1 MTVQHGKAS
10 FLKTL
15 LSVWVVFFFTGM
27 IFHFRAVSS
36 ISTGLLLITG
46 LICYRKKAV
55 SQLFRSPFSPFLIS
69 CFLYYVYTVINL
81 LLKDQDGVLQ
91 SQLEM
96 KSALVLVPVAISCTG
111 FADDKQLRRLMK
123 YFMLILLA
131 ASLYC
136 LLMAFNTWI
145 QTGDEN
151 SFFYHALVS
160 PLNQHAVYYSFL
172 LFFSLVYILEYGT
185 GIDLFHINQWDNIF
199 VVFFSILLI
208 LLASKLILF
217 CCILYLLYYFLKNK
231 SGKIKRGWLLL
242 FMAFLLLITFT
253 KNPVSNRF
261 REIIQT
267 DWASLDRE
275 QFNEADYL
283 NGLQFR
289 YLQWKLVPR
298 ILNEKQAWAT
308 GLGEVRGK
316 AALQDQFKQ
325 VHLYSGQPGTADQG
339 YLIYNTHNQIL
350 QSLLTGGLAAML
362 FFLLICGS
370 LLYLIVKE
378 RKTLVTVIVVSLLLF
393 CITESCFET
402 QYGLLFFTF
411 LPVFSVVLANHLP
424 GKQIRSRTTTDPHP
438 AIE

>member
-1 MTVQHGKAS
+1 MTVQSGKAS

-15 LSVWVVFFFTGM
+15 LSVWVLLFFTGM

-46 LICYRKKAV
+46 LICYQKKML
-55 SQLFRSPFSPFLIS
+55 SLLFRSQFSPFLLA
-69 CFLYYVYTVINL
+69 CFLYYVYTGFNL
-81 LLKDQDGVLQ
+81 LVKDNSAVLQ
-91 SQLEM
+91 SQFEM

-111 FADDKQLRRLMK
+111 FMGVIQLRRLMK
-123 YFMLILLA
+123 YFVLILLT

-151 SFFYHALVS
+151 NFFYHALVS
-160 PLNQHAVYYSFL
+160 PLSQHAVFFSFL
-172 LFFSLVYILEYGT
+172 LFFSLIYILEYGT
-185 GIDLFHINQWDNIF
+185 GIDFFGVNKWDTILA
-199 VVFFSILLI
+199 VFFSILLI
-208 LLASKLILF
+208 LLSSKLILF
-217 CCILYLLYYFLKNK
+217 CCLLYLLYYFLKNK
-231 SGKIKRGWLLL
+231 REKIKRGWLLL
-242 FMAFLLLITFT
+242 IMAFLVLITFT

-261 REIIQT
+261 REIVQT
-267 DWASLDRE
+267 NWASLDRE
-275 QFNEADYL
+275 QFDEADYL

-308 GLGEVRGK
+308 GLGEEKGK

-325 VHLYSGQPGTADQG
+325 RHLYSGQPGTGDEG
-339 YLIYNTHNQIL
+339 YLAYNTHNQFL
-350 QSLLTGGLAAML
+350 QSLLTGGLAAVFL
-362 FFLLICGS
+362 FLLICVS
-370 LLYLIVKE
+370 LLYLIRKG
-378 RKTLVTVIVVSLLLF
+378 RKTLVTFTIVSLLLF
-393 CITESCFET
+393 SVTESCFET

-411 LPVFSVVLANHLP
+411 LPVFSVVLSRQLP
-424 GKQIRSRTTTDPHP
+424 GKQIHSRTTDALLP